1 MTDARAKRWML
12 SRAVWEGESGRRH
25 RTSLARIARA
35 AARLRRELEM
45 TFVVTDNCIKCK
57 YTDCVEVCPVDCFYE
72 GPNFLVIHPDECI
85 DCALCE
91 PECPAGHL
99 LRRRSAGG
107 MQEFIELNA
116 ELAEIWPNITE
127 KKDRCRTPKSGMAS
141 KARSKTSNA
150 DRRRP
155 PLAGLFAL
163 FAGKKG
169 AV

>member
-1 MTDARAKRWML
+1 
-12 SRAVWEGESGRRH
+12 
-25 RTSLARIARA
+25 
-35 AARLRRELEM
+35 M

-91 PECPAGHL
+91 PECPAVAIF
-99 LRRRSAGG
+99 SEDEVPEE
-107 MQEFIELNA
+107 MQEFIQLNV

-127 KKDRCRTPKSGMAS
+127 KKNRCRTPKSGMAS

-150 DRRRP
+150 DLSRAR
-155 PLAGLFAL
+155 
-163 FAGKKG
+163 
-169 AV
+169 